1 MHDALCIADVCWAA
15 SDAAL
20 SIKEV
25 DIGPAANTGPPEWV
39 PKPVRNASLLYGLFE
54 LSALSRMSSEIH
66 SLH

>member
-1 MHDALCIADVCWAA
+1 LCWTA

-25 DIGPAANTGPPEWV
+25 DIGPAANTGGVTGPPEWV
-39 PKPVRNASLLYGLFE
+39 PKLVGNTSLLYELDE
-54 LSALSRMSSEIH
+54 LSALSRMSSELH